1 MKTSNTVHINRK
13 KNFFLIEKLGGGTHW
28 IENMSFLIT
37 MKSTVSKNQPNSAEY
52 LYMERPGMIKQSVL
66 LKSFYKFNSI
76 PVKILRGF
84 FFRNP
89 TNLFK
94 K

>member
-1 MKTSNTVHINRK
+1 
-13 KNFFLIEKLGGGTHW
+13 
-28 IENMSFLIT
+28 

-84 FFRNP
+84 FFQEPNKFIQKIKRINIC
-89 TNLFK
+89 NLK
-94 K
+94 RSSKLPDIKTKLQ